1 MNALPTLLMG
11 LSDFTSTSIFSFIV
25 LESNLKAI
33 ENKPGNLT
41 CWWTRC

>member
-11 LSDFTSTSIFSFIV
+11 LSDLTSTSIFSFIV
-25 LESNLKAI
+25 LASNLKAI

-41 CWWTRC
+41 C